1 MPTYDYRCE
10 KCGHEFEENL
20 KIADRKIPT
29 EELCEEQILQNENSV
44 GHGFEKCGGEVKQ
57 IIVAASGLADPVRL
71 GIRKPD
77 DGFKDMMKR
86 MKKNVHGAQNMDLN
100 F

>member
-1 MPTYDYRCE
+1 MPTYDYKCE
-10 KCGHEFEENL
+10 KCDHTFEESL
-20 KIADRKIPT
+20 KIADREIPT
-29 EELCEEQILQNENSV
+29 EYPCEQQVHRAADI
-44 GHGFEKCGGEVKQ
+44 CGGEVKQ

-77 DGFKDMMKR
+77 EGFKDMMRR